1 MIEVDPPANFNA
13 ERRSV
18 IELPGEFDAHA
29 ATRMAWP

>member
-18 IELPGEFDAHA
+18 IELPGEFDPYA
-29 ATRMAWP
+29 ASWMAWP